1 MCMLMTIHIAAQT
14 YGRSIAR
21 TFFDNVEKWVVSN
34 RYADRKAIV
43 KSCGDGMRV
52 NDADQQQ
59 NVIDASRSVENA
71 ALTGKP

>member
-1 MCMLMTIHIAAQT
+1 MAECIPFM
-14 YGRSIAR
+14 R
-21 TFFDNVEKWVVSN
+21 TALISSTGIN
-34 RYADRKAIV
+34 
-43 KSCGDGMRV
+43 GMRV